1 MTKLNG
7 GLNMFI
13 INGIEWNI
21 VFTSPYSDSLMRSDG
36 SITVGMTDWN
46 TKCVYLSKSLKGAFL
61 RRVLAHELCH
71 CFCFSYNISMPIEEE
86 EFMADWISLYGTDLV
101 YLLDDLMQTMKKA
114 YIA

>member
-1 MTKLNG
+1 
-7 GLNMFI
+7 MFT

-21 VFTSPYSDSLMRSDG
+21 VFTSAYSTDLKRSDG

-86 EFMADWISLYGTDLV
+86 EFMADWISLYGTELV
-101 YLLDDLMQTMKKA
+101 YLLDDLMGSILKKA
-114 YIA
+114 YAM